1 MEKIKFLASTSAAHL
16 IRLKASKLLA
26 EKAAH
31 LGLQVIVN
39 AFHGWAHN
47 RLCQLKY
54 HPLYRRGLGLEDL
67 ETLERV
73 FLSSNSIACTILH
86 TTQFHWSQYVDFHF
100 QQWDADKYQ
109 ELGKST
115 YHAICSVLIYVKQE
129 LLFWITINKHWKSS
143 KTLSLNLRH
152 SRPAFRW
159 PTSTLRTGSH

>member
-1 MEKIKFLASTSAAHL
+1 MTNFILDTYGKDQVLGFDIGCLFDKT
-16 IRLKASKLLA
+16 IKASKLLA

-73 FLSSNSIACTILH
+73 FSSSNSMARIIRH
-86 TTQFHWSQYVDFHF
+86 TTRFHWSQYVDLHF

-109 ELGKST
+109 ELSKST

-129 LLFWITINKHWKSS
+129 LLF
-143 KTLSLNLRH
+143 
-152 SRPAFRW
+152 
-159 PTSTLRTGSH
+159 